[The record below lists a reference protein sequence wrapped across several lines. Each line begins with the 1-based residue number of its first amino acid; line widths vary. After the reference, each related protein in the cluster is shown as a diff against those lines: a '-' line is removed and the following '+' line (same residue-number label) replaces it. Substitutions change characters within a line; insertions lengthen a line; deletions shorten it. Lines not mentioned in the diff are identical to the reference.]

1 MVLYLLLGIFFIFV
15 IVLTAV
21 AMCENYTRSKKK
33 N

>member
-1 MVLYLLLGIFFIFV
+1 MVIYLLLGIFFIV
-15 IVLTAV
+15 GIVLTAA